1 MVLKWLVVLY
11 VMEMRGNT
19 RTTHGIPGAAHELE
33 IRIERPTRGA
43 IEKRER
49 PSMREKIT

>member
-19 RTTHGIPGAAHELE
+19 RTTHGIPGAAHEFE
-33 IRIERPTRGA
+33 NRIERPIGGA

-49 PSMREKIT
+49 ASMREKVT